1 MEPKRAYKRVLIDE
15 ELREIASA
23 LRHAECAVS
32 EALSHRKGGPVTE
45 RAVQSRRHAT
55 LLNDTP
61 RPLPTR
67 ARPHAVP
74 SAPGTARVRPAR
86 RRYQPYTHLVS
97 TRFATARP

>member
-45 RAVQSRRHAT
+45 RAVQSRKGRSSHGKGGPVTKTRH
-55 LLNDTP
+55 
-61 RPLPTR
+61 
-67 ARPHAVP
+67 
-74 SAPGTARVRPAR
+74 TAERH
-86 RRYQPYTHLVS
+86 T
-97 TRFATARP
+97 